1 MPLFCDVALAVPLD
15 MAFTYAIP
23 PGMEPVVGGRVLVPF
38 RQQRMSG
45 IVVELHDR
53 APQGIDDFRNDGKEE
68 RVRPQG
74 LQPDFLAMPGSAA
87 NEVAERVEF
96 ETSAAKAAI
105 ENNPLTAALKRCATP
120 NQIFPAAS
128 KAAPVHKS
136 VPADPPI
143 SKASSN
149 AKAAWIR
156 SVIEALDV
164 APVLDEQLLKLG
176 RWIAD
181 YYLAPIGEVFRTM
194 LPLVA
199 EFKRTITYRITDQ
212 GHMALHLAGMSG
224 SPARS
229 QRTPDE
235 QLVEFRVLDYL
246 AEREGVREQSLRGAT
261 KVSKALLAGM
271 VRKKWIAREDV
282 SAVRDAV
289 RTIKVAVLLGAEAAS
304 EGKIAEASPPPDGP
318 EARPHTE
325 TQHPQNERSA
335 GDSPA
340 VAGATSPRS
349 SLAKKLNNNQ
359 RALIDALAAA
369 GGRLP
374 VETLRDLDVPRTTL
388 ATLVR
393 RGLIE
398 IVEEPEDRTA
408 PKLKPRRS
416 PFEFEFSP
424 AQKEAVKQIL
434 ESVGARKFTGMLLH
448 GVTGSGKTAVYLA
461 VMREVLE
468 QGRSSILLVPEI
480 GLTPAMAADL
490 IQVFGDEVAIL
501 HSGLSDDERAEQ
513 WHRIKR
519 GEARVVVGTRS
530 AVFAPVS
537 DLALVIVDEEQDSS
551 YKQEE
556 TPRYHAR
563 DVAVMRAKMAG
574 AVVVLGSA
582 TPSLESYYNAKK
594 HKYALLELPDRV
606 EQRPL
611 PEVEILDMR
620 QEFQETGQ
628 EQVISRKLAEEIRE
642 RLEKKEQV
650 MVLLNRRGY
659 SPVVLCRACGET
671 LQCKNCAVSMTH
683 HKREHKMECHYCGHV
698 AQIPNKCAKCGSEY
712 VYFVGTGSEKLE
724 ELLHGMFPQARIGR
738 LDRDTVRGREDF
750 ERALNALNEGELDM
764 LVGTQMIAKGHDVH
778 GVTLVGVVG
787 ADHALSLPDF
797 RAAERTF
804 QLLTQVAGRA
814 GRGNSPGKVV
824 LQTYFP
830 DHYAVQFA
838 ARHDFAGFYDK
849 ELQFRSWMHYPP
861 YSAIANVVIR
871 SEKLDEALA
880 WSGELGRWFEKTRH
894 EGIRVLG
901 PAAAPILRLKRDYRY
916 HFILKS
922 PSREKMNAL
931 LRAML
936 KEAAAK
942 KIPRTQVIVDVDA
955 VWLM

>member
-15 MAFTYAIP
+15 MAFTYAVP

-53 APQGIDDFRNDGKEE
+53 APQVK
-68 RVRPQG
+68 
-74 LQPDFLAMPGSAA
+74 
-87 NEVAERVEF
+87 
-96 ETSAAKAAI
+96 TK
-105 ENNPLTAALKRCATP
+105 K
-120 NQIFPAAS
+120 
-128 KAAPVHKS
+128 
-136 VPADPPI
+136 
-143 SKASSN
+143 
-149 AKAAWIR
+149 
-156 SVIEALDV
+156 VIEALDLS
-164 APVLDEQLLKLG
+164 PVLDQQLLKLG
-176 RWIAD
+176 QWIAD
-181 YYLAPIGEVFRTM
+181 YYLAPLGEVSRTM
-194 LPLVA
+194 LPLSA
-199 EFKRTITYRITDQ
+199 EFKRTITYRIAEKGQ
-212 GHMALHLAGMSG
+212 LALHLAAMAG
-224 SPARS
+224 SSARS
-229 QRTPDE
+229 QRPPDE
-235 QLVEFRVLDYL
+235 QMLEFRVLDYL
-246 AEREGVREQSLRGAT
+246 AERQEGEREESVREASLRGAT
-261 KVSKALLAGM
+261 RVSKALLAGM
-271 VRKKWIAREDV
+271 VRKKWIVREDV
-282 SAVRDAV
+282 SAARDAA
-289 RTIKVAVLLGAEAAS
+289 RTMKVAVLLAAEES
-304 EGKIAEASPPPDGP
+304 
-318 EARPHTE
+318 
-325 TQHPQNERSA
+325 SA
-335 GDSPA
+335 GVPPA
-340 VAGATSPRS
+340 VAGAPRPRERQHS
-349 SLAKKLNNNQ
+349 SKLNDNQ

-369 GGRLP
+369 GGRVP
-374 VETLRDLDVPRTTL
+374 VGDLRGLDIPRTTL
-388 ATLVR
+388 STLVR

-398 IVEEPEDRTA
+398 LVDEPQSFTGS
-408 PKLKPRRS
+408 KLKPRRS

-424 AQKEAVKQIL
+424 PQEESLAKILAAVT
-434 ESVGARKFTGMLLH
+434 ARKFAGMLLF

-461 VMREVLE
+461 AMREVLE

-501 HSGLSDDERAEQ
+501 HSGLSHDERAEQ

-537 DLALVIVDEEQDSS
+537 DLALLIVDEEQDSS

-620 QEFQETGQ
+620 QEFQETGK

-642 RLEKKEQV
+642 RLERKEQV

-659 SPVVLCRACGET
+659 SPVALCRACGQAM
-671 LQCKNCAVSMTH
+671 QCKNCAVSMTH
-683 HKREHKMECHYCGHV
+683 HKREHKMECHYCGFIAPV
-698 AQIPNKCAKCGSEY
+698 PKKCAECGSEY

-787 ADHALSLPDF
+787 ADTALGLPDF

-838 ARHDFAGFYDK
+838 AHHDFAGFYDK

-861 YSAIANVVIR
+861 YSAIANVIVR

-901 PAAAPILRLKRDYRY
+901 PATAPITRLKRDYRY

-936 KEAAAK
+936 AEAAAR
-942 KIPRTQVIVDVDA
+942 KIPRTQIIVDVDA

>member
-15 MAFTYAIP
+15 MLFTYSIP

-38 RQQRMSG
+38 RQQRLSG

-53 APQGIDDFRNDGKEE
+53 PPQVK
-68 RVRPQG
+68 
-74 LQPDFLAMPGSAA
+74 
-87 NEVAERVEF
+87 
-96 ETSAAKAAI
+96 TK
-105 ENNPLTAALKRCATP
+105 K
-120 NQIFPAAS
+120 
-128 KAAPVHKS
+128 
-136 VPADPPI
+136 
-143 SKASSN
+143 
-149 AKAAWIR
+149 
-156 SVIEALDV
+156 VIEALDL

-181 YYLAPIGEVFRTM
+181 YYLAPLGEVFRTM
-194 LPLVA
+194 LPLSA
-199 EFKRTITYRITDQ
+199 EFKRSIVYRITDQ
-212 GHMALHLAGMSG
+212 GRMALHLAGTSG
-224 SPARS
+224 SPAQS
-229 QRTPDE
+229 KRTPDE
-235 QLVEFRVLDYL
+235 QLVEFRVLDHL
-246 AEREGVREQSLRGAT
+246 AERESVSDASLRGTAR
-261 KVSKALLAGM
+261 VSKALLSGM
-271 VRKKWIAREDV
+271 VRKKWITREDV
-282 SAVRDAV
+282 SAARDATRLV
-289 RTIKVAVLLGAEAAS
+289 KVAVLLGVEESIRDAPETVHHLKAARPDRKLNENQRTLIESLAAS
-304 EGKIAEASPPPDGP
+304 
-318 EARPHTE
+318 
-325 TQHPQNERSA
+325 
-335 GDSPA
+335 
-340 VAGATSPRS
+340 
-349 SLAKKLNNNQ
+349 
-359 RALIDALAAA
+359 

-374 VETLRDLDVPRTTL
+374 VEALRGLDIPRTTL
-388 ATLVR
+388 STLVR

-398 IVEEPEDRTA
+398 LVDEPQNFTA
-408 PKLKPRRS
+408 SKLKPRQS
-416 PFEFEFSP
+416 PFEFEFSA
-424 AQKEAVKQIL
+424 AQKGALAKIGDAVA
-434 ESVGARKFTGMLLH
+434 SRKFGGLLLH
-448 GVTGSGKTAVYLA
+448 GITGSGKTAVYLA
-461 VMREVLE
+461 CMRQVLE

-480 GLTPAMAADL
+480 GLTPAVAADL
-490 IQVFGDEVAIL
+490 HQVFGDEVAIL
-501 HSGLSDDERAEQ
+501 HSGLTNAERAEQ
-513 WHRIKR
+513 WHRIRR
-519 GEARVVVGTRS
+519 GEARVVAGTRS

-537 DLALVIVDEEQDSS
+537 DLALIIVDEEQDSS

-594 HKYALLELPDRV
+594 HKYALIELPDRV
-606 EQRPL
+606 EKRPL
-611 PEVEILDMR
+611 PEVEIVDMR

-659 SPVVLCRACGET
+659 SPVVLCRACGKT

-698 AQIPNKCAKCGSEY
+698 ERIPDKCAHCGSEY

-750 ERALNALNEGELDM
+750 EHALNALNEGALDM
-764 LVGTQMIAKGHDVH
+764 LVGTQMIAKGHDIH
-778 GVTLVGVVG
+778 GVTLVGVIG
-787 ADHALSLPDF
+787 ADMALGLPDF

-814 GRGNSPGKVV
+814 GRGQSPGKVI
-824 LQTYFP
+824 LQTYFQ

-838 ARHDFAGFYDK
+838 AHHDFAGFYEK
-849 ELQFRSWMHYPP
+849 ELQFRAWMHYPP
-861 YSAIANVVIR
+861 YNAIANVLIR
-871 SEKLDEALA
+871 SEKLDEALT

-901 PAAAPILRLKRDYRY
+901 PAAAPITRLKRDYRY

-936 KEAAAK
+936 AEATAK
-942 KIPRTQVIVDVDA
+942 KIPRTHVVVDVDA